1 MSLSNRHNFLNK
13 SLAHLLLGL
22 FWLLL
27 PIYFL
32 ISFYLCTEKLLILES
47 QSCIQEH
54 FWSLTNKSLSMS
66 LIFFYIQ
73 LYCLNTKFLPVIIFF
88 TLFPL
93 CLVLL
98 YNMYFTWLYSHNYLP
113 LYFDKA
119 ASKILLL
126 TMEFTI
132 DFLLNILYKVRA
144 IFFYFLFTKILL
156 LKS

>member
-1 MSLSNRHNFLNK
+1 MSFSNRHNFLNK

-27 PIYFL
+27 LLYFL

-54 FWSLTNKSLSMS
+54 FCSLINKSLWMS

-73 LYCLNTKFLPVIIFF
+73 LYCLNTKFLPFIIFF

-144 IFFYFLFTKILL
+144 ISFYFLFTKILF